1 MQVKKQQ
8 LEPDRE
14 QLTGSKL
21 GKEYDKAVYYYLVY
35 LTSMQSVCASAK
47 LLQFC
52 PTLSNPMDGSPPG
65 PSVHGIFQARILEWV
80 AMPPPGV
87 LPDAGIKPTSL
98 MLPPRAGR
106 FFITIHTT
114 WDVYV

>member
-65 PSVHGIFQARILEWV
+65 PSVHGISHALL
-80 AMPPPGV
+80 PG
-87 LPDAGIKPTSL
+87 SSQ
-98 MLPPRAGR
+98 PRDRAL
-106 FFITIHTT
+106 IYAEYIM
-114 WDVYV
+114 